1 MKSMTRQQI
10 AECAGVTPR
19 TLKNWLEPHMA
30 ELTTM
35 GMPLGKGALPPNI
48 VRWMSEKFSI
58 DIDP

>member
-1 MKSMTRQQI
+1 
-10 AECAGVTPR
+10 
-19 TLKNWLEPHMA
+19 MA